1 MDQPF
6 QRKKAASR
14 EETTTI
20 RHTLLSPTE
29 GKTTVKV
36 SVILSNINLSYSFL
50 LRYYIDFNTRWLS
63 GVVRS
68 CQELSGYIGKAS
80 RFHSPLLTWLRCNG
94 NWVCCHFAFFKMSPS
109 WLCTCQCDTRK
120 TNNVKAAMEGP
131 TPPTH
136 GSSMEQ
142 ENAADGIML
151 V

>member
-68 CQELSGYIGKAS
+68 CQELSGVVRIHREGIQV
-80 RFHSPLLTWLRCNG
+80 PLTITYLAALQQELVLLSFC
-94 NWVCCHFAFFKMSPS
+94 FFLNEPI
-109 WLCTCQCDTRK
+109 L
-120 TNNVKAAMEGP
+120 AMYMP
-131 TPPTH
+131 
-136 GSSMEQ
+136 M
-142 ENAADGIML
+142 
-151 V
+151 